1 MLDRFNFW
9 WRTLSQGAGS
19 LNSAAGWLS
28 LIVLALGVAA
38 GVTVPLVFHV
48 SHWLTAV
55 IVMAA
60 VVIVVL
66 EGSYRV
72 WAVTDAERKT
82 ALESARAKSA
92 VSVHGPT
99 FWDVKGGAVTG
110 NVITNTHNA
119 AKEGEGWNS
128 RLIAVE
134 SGASI
139 SESEVNVEF
148 GNGRSPGLPELFPS
162 SPDERVRLRDQLL
175 ILADEVDAVMAAWG
189 QTRQAVAAQMGI
201 APDEF
206 MARMPE
212 ILSERSKIDAEVTM
226 RYNRECRSAVI
237 QIYGHA
243 RSIGFAYA
251 EMEGLWQTRL
261 GVGGSRIPA
270 LLRRIATGMPD

>member
-1 MLDRFNFW
+1 VLDRFNFW
-9 WRTLSQGAGS
+9 WRVLSQGAGS

-28 LIVLALGVAA
+28 LIVLVLGVAA

-92 VSVHGPT
+92 VSAHGPT
-99 FWDVKGGAVTG
+99 FWDVKGGEVMG
-110 NVITNTHNA
+110 NAITNTYNA
-119 AKEGEGWNS
+119 AKGGERWDGK
-128 RLIAVE
+128 LIAVE

-148 GNGRSPGLPELFPS
+148 GNGRPPELPERKHSGL
-162 SPDERVRLRDQLL
+162 
-175 ILADEVDAVMAAWG
+175 G
-189 QTRQAVAAQMGI
+189 
-201 APDEF
+201 
-206 MARMPE
+206 
-212 ILSERSKIDAEVTM
+212 LSYR
-226 RYNRECRSAVI
+226 
-237 QIYGHA
+237 
-243 RSIGFAYA
+243 
-251 EMEGLWQTRL
+251 
-261 GVGGSRIPA
+261 
-270 LLRRIATGMPD
+270 